1 MESMINRNTP
11 FDELPLFL
19 GTEEAAILLGCS
31 TALVRQLCSS
41 GQLPCKKVGRAF
53 KIFRGN
59 LISFF
64 AEDQL
69 GANNPASNPKTT
81 NWRN

>member
-1 MESMINRNTP
+1 MKSLIQHNTS
-11 FDELPLFL
+11 FDNLPLFL
-19 GTEEAAILLGCS
+19 STEDAAILLGCS
-31 TALVRQLCSS
+31 QALVRQLCSS

-64 AEDQL
+64 AEEQL
-69 GANNPASNPKTT
+69 NSNTLSAKTS